1 MIPKVIKDIAKEIYG
16 GWFIILSP
24 FILLA
29 ALLTALFFLQ
39 NCSHDKISPVPAR
52 QAALVHVVNADNP
65 RPKCKEKIKQ
75 IKSQR
80 ARIAKELDI
89 RQEKYKKRKQ
99 RQRLKVSH
107 RVPANPVYGKI
118 PLRICIAHH
127 FQNKHIWMFS
137 INLFQISYHLV

>member
-52 QAALVHVVNADNP
+52 QA

-89 RQEKYKKRKQ
+89 IKSILDKKSIK
-99 RQRLKVSH
+99 KESK
-107 RVPANPVYGKI
+107 GKG
-118 PLRICIAHH
+118 
-127 FQNKHIWMFS
+127 
-137 INLFQISYHLV
+137 

>member
-80 ARIAKELDI
+80 ARIANELDI
-89 RQEKYKKRKQ
+89 IKSILDKKSIK
-99 RQRLKVSH
+99 KES
-107 RVPANPVYGKI
+107 KI
-118 PLRICIAHH
+118 
-127 FQNKHIWMFS
+127 
-137 INLFQISYHLV
+137 